1 MDAIEADVMVVG
13 AGTAGLAAAVA
24 AAEKGAK
31 VVALEKAATVGG
43 AGNMARGPFAVESY
57 LQKQRKIAL
66 TKEEAFKLQMDYTH
80 WRVDARLVSAFIN
93 KSASTIDW
101 LTDMGVR
108 FIDVQCH
115 NYSCQFTWHII
126 DGPLEPP
133 DMPGTGIVMIKL
145 LADRFR
151 QLGGKFYFRTAV
163 KKIIKEAGRVT
174 GVVAEDY
181 DGEDIEARAKAV
193 IITAGGCGGNPEMV
207 KKYTGVDLPK
217 GPVPTATGDGVRMA
231 WEAGAASTEITAHG
245 WVMTPGLHSYLHLA
259 IAANQPNLIVNLG
272 GERFMD
278 EELSQTSPYGVNP
291 FARQKGRAGFDI
303 FDEDTK
309 NYYVREGVDFP
320 MGVLH
325 ATPISKLDEFDT
337 EFRLAIEAGVTSIV
351 AADSIEELA
360 TKTGLDRDRLTAT
373 IAEYNQACDSGRDE
387 VFHKNPRSLRPIRT
401 APFYAFRKEAAGLFG
416 TLGGV
421 KINYKTEV
429 VGKDYNVIPG
439 LYAAGLDANSINSD
453 TYIFWLPGSTL
464 GFALNS
470 GRIAGENAA
479 EYAKAG
485 STE

>member
-1 MDAIEADVMVVG
+1 MEGIEADVLVVG

-24 AAEKGAK
+24 AAEKGAN
-31 VVALEKAATVGG
+31 VIALEKAATVGG

-66 TKEEAFKLQMDYTH
+66 SKEEAFKLQMDYTH

-115 NYSCQFTWHII
+115 NCGCQFTWHII
-126 DGPLEPP
+126 EGPLDPP
-133 DMPGTGIVMIKL
+133 EMPGTGIVMVKI

-151 QLGGKFYFRTAV
+151 QLGGKFSLRTPV
-163 KKIIKEAGRVT
+163 KKIIKEGGRVT
-174 GVVAEDY
+174 GVMAEDY
-181 DGEDIEARAKAV
+181 AGEDIEARAKAV
-193 IITAGGCGGNPEMV
+193 IISAGGCGGNPEMV
-207 KKYTGVDLPK
+207 KKYTGVDLPV

-231 WEAGAASTEITAHG
+231 WEAGAASTDITVHG
-245 WVMTPGLHSYLHLA
+245 WVSTPHLQPYPHLFNA
-259 IAANQPNLIVNLG
+259 CIQPNLIVNLD
-272 GERFMD
+272 GERFMN
-278 EELSQTSPYGVNP
+278 EEITQTSPYGANP
-291 FARQKGRAGFDI
+291 FALQKGRAGFGI

-320 MGVLH
+320 MGILQ
-325 ATPISKLDEFDT
+325 ATPVSKLGDFDVQ
-337 EFRLAIEAGVTSIV
+337 FRQAVEAGVTSIF

-360 TKTGLDRDRLTAT
+360 AKTGLDMEKLAAT
-373 IAEYNQACDSGRDE
+373 INEYNLACDSGRDE
-387 VFHKNPRSLRPIRT
+387 VFHKSPKTLRPIRKP
-401 APFYAFRKEAAGLFG
+401 PFYVFRKEAARSFG

-421 KINYKTEV
+421 RINYRTEV
-429 VGKDYNVIPG
+429 VGKDYVIIPG

-479 EYAKAG
+479 EYGKAG
-485 STE
+485 SME